1 MAKFQTFDRDIKV
14 ATAGLSEEAI
24 SAALAK
30 FARSEL
36 ARVIESG
43 QGTRTYSRF
52 VNGREGASEES
63 VKAPGPIVYVFSWWQ
78 SIIRDALA
86 ALIAVSPSKSGRFA
100 RSFIVIVNG
109 RMVTD
114 FSEIDGASEV
124 IITNAQPYVRK
135 IQVGAMKMSV
145 PPRIFEQARKVLFAK
160 YTQQLLS
167 CQVTFL
173 NIDGGVHPLIPY
185 ILKGH
190 QRTAAVRQTTRSSA
204 FRAGRSTLSRRKDT
218 EAGQP
223 ITYPALVMN
232 MVH

>member
-1 MAKFQTFDRDIKV
+1 MAKFETFDRDIKI

-36 ARVIESG
+36 TRVIQNG
-43 QGTRTYSRF
+43 QGTAAYSRF
-52 VNGREGASEES
+52 VNGREGAAEES
-63 VKAPGPIVYVFSWWQ
+63 VKAPGPIVYVFSWWE

-86 ALIAVSPSKSGRFA
+86 ALVAVSPSKSGRFVK
-100 RSFIVIVNG
+100 SFIVIANG
-109 RMVTD
+109 RLVTD
-114 FSEIDGASEV
+114 FSEIDGAAEV

-145 PPRIFEQARKVLFAK
+145 PPRIFEQARKALFAK
-160 YTQQLLS
+160 YTQQLIS

-173 NIDGGVHPLIPY
+173 NIEGGVHPLIPY
-185 ILKGH
+185 ILKGN
-190 QRTAAVRQTTRSSA
+190 QRGVAVSKSG
-204 FRAGRSTLSRRKDT
+204 RARGRRKDT

-223 ITYPALVMN
+223 LTYPALVLN

>member
-1 MAKFQTFDRDIKV
+1 MAKFETFDRDIKI

-36 ARVIESG
+36 ARVIQSG
-43 QGTRTYSRF
+43 QGTAAYSRF
-52 VNGREGASEES
+52 VNGREGAAEES
-63 VKAPGPIVYVFSWWQ
+63 VKAPGPIVYVFSWWE
-78 SIIRDALA
+78 SIISDALS
-86 ALIAVSPSKSGRFA
+86 ALVAVSPSKSGRFVK
-100 RSFIVIVNG
+100 SFIVIANG
-109 RMVTD
+109 RLVAD
-114 FSEIDGASEV
+114 FSDIEGASEV

-145 PPRIFEQARKVLFAK
+145 PPRIFEQARKALLAK
-160 YTQQLLS
+160 YTQQLVS

-173 NIDGGVHPLIPY
+173 NIQGGVHPLIPY

-190 QRTAAVRQTTRSSA
+190 QRSVSVSKSGRSS
-204 FRAGRSTLSRRKDT
+204 SRRKDT
-218 EAGQP
+218 AAGQP
-223 ITYPALVMN
+223 LTYPALVLN

>member
-1 MAKFQTFDRDIKV
+1 MAKFETFDRDIKI

-36 ARVIESG
+36 ARVIQSG
-43 QGTRTYSRF
+43 QGTAAYSRF
-52 VNGREGASEES
+52 VNGREGAAEES
-63 VKAPGPIVYVFSWWQ
+63 VKAPGPIVYVFSWWE
-78 SIIRDALA
+78 SIIRDALS
-86 ALIAVSPSKSGRFA
+86 ALVAVSPSKSGRFVK
-100 RSFIVIVNG
+100 SFIVIANG
-109 RMVTD
+109 RLVAD
-114 FSEIDGASEV
+114 FSDIEGASEV

-145 PPRIFEQARKVLFAK
+145 PPRIFEQARKALLAK
-160 YTQQLLS
+160 YTQQLVS

-173 NIDGGVHPLIPY
+173 NIQGGVHPLIPY

-190 QRTAAVRQTTRSSA
+190 QRSVSVSKSGRSS
-204 FRAGRSTLSRRKDT
+204 SRRKDT
-218 EAGQP
+218 AAGQP
-223 ITYPALVMN
+223 LTYPALVLN

>member
-1 MAKFQTFDRDIKV
+1 MAKFETFDRDIKI

-30 FARSEL
+30 VARSEL
-36 ARVIESG
+36 SRVIQSG
-43 QGTRTYSRF
+43 QGTSAYSRF
-52 VNGREGASEES
+52 VNGREGAVEES

-78 SIIRDALA
+78 SIIQDALA
-86 ALIAVSPSKSGRFA
+86 ALIAVSPTKTGRFVK
-100 RSFIVIVNG
+100 SFIVIVNG
-109 RMVTD
+109 RLVTD
-114 FSEIDGASEV
+114 FSDIDPGSEV

-145 PPRIFEQARKVLFAK
+145 PPRIFEQARKALLAK
-160 YTQQLLS
+160 YTQQLIS

-173 NIDGGVHPLIPY
+173 NIEGGVHPLIPY

-190 QRTAAVRQTTRSSA
+190 QRSVVVSKSG
-204 FRAGRSTLSRRKDT
+204 RARSRRKDT

-223 ITYPALVMN
+223 LTYPALVLN

>member
-1 MAKFQTFDRDIKV
+1 MAKFETFDRDIKI

-24 SAALAK
+24 AAALAK

-36 ARVIESG
+36 SRVIQSG
-43 QGTRTYSRF
+43 QGTSAYSRF

-78 SIIRDALA
+78 SIITDALA
-86 ALIAVSPSKSGRFA
+86 ALVAVSPTKTGRFVK
-100 RSFIVIVNG
+100 SFIVIVNG

-114 FSEIDGASEV
+114 FSDIQAGSEV

-145 PPRIFEQARKVLFAK
+145 PPRIFEQARKALIAK
-160 YTQQLLS
+160 YTQQLIS

-173 NIDGGVHPLIPY
+173 NIEGGVHPLIPY

-190 QRTAAVRQTTRSSA
+190 QRSVGVSKSG
-204 FRAGRSTLSRRKDT
+204 RARSRRKDT

-223 ITYPALVMN
+223 LTYPALVLN